1 MTLYQIFFWYLKLKN
16 VSCEVRSFYQHNP
29 KLDYSDFYKNRHNRC
44 FIKELAFK
52 DFFDKSLAAYNW
64 GYDIFYHIFDQ
75 FIPYGKRM
83 ECSKQLNMAIKKW
96 GYFIKNNIKL
106 DLKEGDVVTFRHT
119 HRGESMGTFK
129 SVIKDNIVKVSL
141 ANGKGDIEIPI
152 DMVKTVNDSNPNFYI
167 KRNRNIYNGS
177 KGKQ

>member
-52 DFFDKSLAAYNW
+52 DFFDKALAAYNW

-83 ECSKQLNMAIKKW
+83 ECSKQLIMAIKKW
-96 GYFIKNNIKL
+96 RYFIKNNIKL
-106 DLKEGDVVTFRHT
+106 YLKKGDVVTFRYNQS
-119 HRGESMGTFK
+119 GEDIGTFK
-129 SVIKDNIVKVSL
+129 SVVKGNIVKVGL
-141 ANGKGDIEIPI
+141 QNDKGDIEIPI
-152 DMVKTVNDSNPNFYI
+152 DMIKTVNDRSPKFYVI
-167 KRNRNIYNGS
+167 RNRHVYGIR
-177 KGKQ
+177 

>member
-1 MTLYQIFFWYLKLKN
+1 MTLYQIFFWYLKIN
-16 VSCEVRSFYQHNP
+16 DVSCEVRSLYQHNP
-29 KLDYSDFYKNRHNRC
+29 KLDFSDFYENQNWL
-44 FIKELAFK
+44 FIKELNFK
-52 DFFDKSLAAYNW
+52 DFFDKTLTAYNW
-64 GYDIFYHIFDQ
+64 GHDTFYYIFDE
-75 FIPYGKRM
+75 FIEYSQLRA
-83 ECSKQLNMAIKKW
+83 CSKRLSMAIKKW

-119 HRGESMGTFK
+119 HKGESMGTFK
-129 SVIKDNIVKVSL
+129 SVVKDNIVKVSL

>member
-1 MTLYQIFFWYLKLKN
+1 MTLYQIFFLFLKLNN
-16 VSCEVRSFYQHNP
+16 VSSEVRSFYKHNP
-29 KLDYSDFYKNRHNRC
+29 KLDFYDYSKNQKMLI
-44 FIKELAFK
+44 IKKLNFK
-52 DFFDKSLAAYNW
+52 DFFDKTITDYNC
-64 GYDIFYHIFDQ
+64 GYDKFYYIFDQ

-83 ECSKQLNMAIKKW
+83 ECSKQLTTAIKKW
-96 GYFIKNNIKL
+96 EYFIKNNIKL

-152 DMVKTVNDSNPNFYI
+152 DMIKTVNVSNPNFYI

>member
-29 KLDYSDFYKNRHNRC
+29 KLDYSDFYKNSHNRC

-52 DFFDKSLAAYNW
+52 DYFDNALASYNW

-75 FIPYGKRM
+75 FIPYDKRM
-83 ECSKQLNMAIKKW
+83 ECSKQLTTAIKKW

-119 HRGESMGTFK
+119 HKGESMGTFK

-152 DMVKTVNDSNPNFYI
+152 DMVKMVNDSNPNFYI